1 MKTGRD
7 DPQGGTMA
15 TKKSASANGDDELV
29 VRRNPRVDTYIADAA
44 PFARP
49 ILAHLRHIVHQTCP
63 EAVEAIK
70 WSMPFFTYRDTNL
83 CHLAAFKAHCA
94 FGFWRGKEIDG
105 LPDVENGSSMGDIG
119 RIESL
124 DDVPSKRDLTRWLKA
139 AMKLTD
145 GGTKPVRAQAVAP
158 KASVATPDDLAA
170 AIGAS
175 GDAKRHYDAFSSSA
189 KREYVEWIVEAKREA
204 TRAQRI
210 VTAVEW
216 IAEGKQRNWKYQK

>member
-1 MKTGRD
+1 
-7 DPQGGTMA
+7 MA
-15 TKKSASANGDDELV
+15 TKKSASKSGDDDV
-29 VRRNPRVDTYIADAA
+29 VVQRNPRVDTYIADAA

-49 ILAHLRHIVHQTCP
+49 ILAHLRHAVHQACP
-63 EAVEAIK
+63 EAIEAVK
-70 WSMPFFTYRDTNL
+70 WSMPFFTYRDANL
-83 CHLAAFKAHCA
+83 CHMAAFKAHCA

-105 LPDVENGSSMGDIG
+105 LPEVENGASMGNIG
-119 RIESL
+119 RIGSL
-124 DDVPSKRDLTRWLKA
+124 DDVPSKRDLTRWIKA

-145 GGTKPVRAQAVAP
+145 GGTKPVRSSVAVV
-158 KASVATPDDLAA
+158 KSSLATPDDLAA
-170 AIGAS
+170 AIGANV
-175 GDAKRHYDAFSSSA
+175 DAKKHYDAFSPSA